1 MTRRQARELV
11 LQTLFQ
17 FDFTGKIPGRS
28 ELEESLKDRV
38 PSKEIIVFIDDLVTG
53 TIRHI
58 KEIDEIIA
66 VASQHWQ
73 LQRLATVDRNI
84 LRAATYELLYRDDI
98 PAAVTIN
105 EAVDIAKKFSTVD
118 SYSFINGVL
127 DKISGDRQN
136 KRSADKKN

>member
-1 MTRRQARELV
+1 M
-11 LQTLFQ
+11 QTLFQ

-28 ELEESLKDRV
+28 ELEESIKDRV
-38 PSKEIIVFIDDLVTG
+38 PSKEIIAFIYDLVTG
-53 TIRHI
+53 TVGHI
-58 KEIDEIIA
+58 EEIDEIIA
-66 VASQHWQ
+66 VTSQHWQ

-136 KRSADKKN
+136 KRNADKKN

>member
-1 MTRRQARELV
+1 M
-11 LQTLFQ
+11 QTLFQ

-28 ELEESLKDRV
+28 ELEESIKDRV
-38 PSKEIIVFIDDLVTG
+38 PSKEIIAFIDDLVTG
-53 TIRHI
+53 TVGHI
-58 KEIDEIIA
+58 EEIDEIIA
-66 VASQHWQ
+66 VTSQHWQ

-136 KRSADKKN
+136 KRNADKKN

>member
-1 MTRRQARELV
+1 MTRRQAREVV
-11 LQTLFQ
+11 LQNLFQ
-17 FDFTGKIPGRS
+17 FDFTGKVPGRS
-28 ELEESLKDRV
+28 EQEEFLKDRA
-38 PSKEIIVFIDDLVTG
+38 PSKEIIAFIDDLVAG
-53 TIRHI
+53 TINHI

-73 LQRLATVDRNI
+73 LQRLAAVDRNI

-105 EAVDIAKKFSTVD
+105 EAVDIAKKFSTGD

-136 KRSADKKN
+136 KRSTDKKN

>member
-28 ELEESLKDRV
+28 ELEESIKDRV
-38 PSKEIIVFIDDLVTG
+38 PSKEIIAFIDDLVTG
-53 TIRHI
+53 TVGHI
-58 KEIDEIIA
+58 EEIDEIIA
-66 VASQHWQ
+66 VTSQHWQ

-136 KRSADKKN
+136 KRNADKKN

>member
-1 MTRRQARELV
+1 M
-11 LQTLFQ
+11 QTLFQ